1 MAEEIEV
8 PVVIVGGGPV
18 GLTLSYILGKNDIKH
33 VLLEQNDTTT
43 KWPKAILTNTRSME
57 LYRRL
62 GIKSYSYSTK
72 IARNVCLPWGYCRYV
87 ATLKWAQCHF
97 KL

>member
-1 MAEEIEV
+1 MVEEIDI

-18 GLTLSYILGKNDIKH
+18 GLTLSNILGKNDVQH
-33 VLLEQNDTTT
+33 VLLEKNETTS

-62 GIKSYSYSTK
+62 GKYYNK
-72 IARNVCLPWGYCRYV
+72 
-87 ATLKWAQCHF
+87 
-97 KL
+97 